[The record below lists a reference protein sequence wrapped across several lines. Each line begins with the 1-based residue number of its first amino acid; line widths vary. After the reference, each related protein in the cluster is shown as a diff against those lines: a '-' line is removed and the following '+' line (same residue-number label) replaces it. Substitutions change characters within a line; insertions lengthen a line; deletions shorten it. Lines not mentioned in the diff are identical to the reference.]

1 MQKLSE
7 TSWESP
13 FAGGA
18 VYPHSSKRAAVL
30 RSFLSHLDTKRP
42 FPGVFAVHL
51 KWLRRRTKRLHGL
64 VPMKQLHEIEIDRL
78 MIRYRCRAGATSS
91 PCRTPALTSPNY
103 RKQSTRLAERQVS
116 KEYLILLNNR

>member
-18 VYPHSSKRAAVL
+18 VYPHSSNRAAVL

-42 FPGVFAVHL
+42 FPGVFAAHL
-51 KWLRRRTKRLHGL
+51 KWLRRHAEKLHGL

-78 MIRYRCRAGATSS
+78 MSRYRCRAAVSSSLSRMPANTSRS
-91 PCRTPALTSPNY
+91 FRRPGTGGL
-103 RKQSTRLAERQVS
+103 
-116 KEYLILLNNR
+116 